1 MCAPQVMQAIGER
14 LGRREFLG
22 MAVSGAAAVSALVA
36 SPSAQAAEA
45 KRPPARGRGRNV
57 MGLSHV
63 QSSQF
68 PIWPGFTPIQITNIK
83 NHDRDGFYGN
93 TWTLWEHHGTHVDAP
108 IHFAKGKWSA
118 DEIPDATL
126 VAPAVVIHVHARAKT
141 DPDTAV
147 IVDDLE
153 AWEQKHGRIPAGAAV
168 FMHSGWEARANDETA
183 FRNADR
189 QNVMHFPGFSKE
201 AAEFLVKERS
211 IVGIGV
217 DTMSLD
223 LGNSKDFATHVTVLG
238 ANKWG
243 IENLANLVKIPESG
257 ATVFV
262 GVPRVKGASGGPA
275 RVVAV
280 WYRRGRRSAARAEP
294 APGRWTGRLGSH
306 RRREATPWRRRGVRI
321 NWRRRITNTCCIR
334 SSTRRSMPR
343 P

>member
-1 MCAPQVMQAIGER
+1 MCAPQVIQAVGER

-22 MAVSGAAAVSALVA
+22 MALSGAAAAGALVVA
-36 SPSAQAAEA
+36 PPAEGADA
-45 KRPPARGRGRNV
+45 KRPAIRRRARSV

-63 QSSQF
+63 QSSHF
-68 PIWPGFTPIQITNIK
+68 PTWPGFTPIEVTK
-83 NHDRDGFYGN
+83 VRDHDRDGFYSN
-93 TWTLWEHHGTHVDAP
+93 TWTIYEHHGTHVDAP

-126 VAPAVVIHVHARAKT
+126 VAPAVVIHVHDRAKT

-147 IVDDLE
+147 SVDDLK
-153 AWEQKHGRIPAGAAV
+153 AWEEKRGRIPAGAAV
-168 FMHSGWEARANDETA
+168 FMHSGWEARASDQTA
-183 FRNADR
+183 FRNADS

-223 LGNSKDFATHVTVLG
+223 PGNSKDFAAHLTALG

-243 IENLANLVKIPESG
+243 IENLANLAKIPESG

-262 GVPRVKGASGGPA
+262 GVPKVKGASGGPA
-275 RVVAV
+275 RVVAI
-280 WYRRGRRSAARAEP
+280 W
-294 APGRWTGRLGSH
+294 
-306 RRREATPWRRRGVRI
+306 
-321 NWRRRITNTCCIR
+321 
-334 SSTRRSMPR
+334 
-343 P
+343 